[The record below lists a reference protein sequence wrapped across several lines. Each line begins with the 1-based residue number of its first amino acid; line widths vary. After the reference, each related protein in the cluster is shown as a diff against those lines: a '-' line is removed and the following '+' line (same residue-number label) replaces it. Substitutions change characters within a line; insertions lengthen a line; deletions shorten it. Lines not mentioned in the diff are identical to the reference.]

1 MQSYRLK
8 SGVTFWRTTSGQLR
22 IGTRFRNYQLPNLIA
37 GQDLEP
43 LLVELGFGIEPRID
57 FVKYGPALSM
67 LANLSLIDSKN
78 TLNPL
83 LQKTQLS
90 KSKTLN
96 PLVDTAREN
105 LQARFEIEM
114 AGISKRSQVQDGGT
128 ETLLRRQE
136 IKISIMG
143 EGNFGFSRVAVAI
156 YSNLLASGF
165 SQCEFRNSSTNLK
178 SEVRVGIEDLIGG
191 YFRLGDVGLPKLE
204 VLRRASAEIS
214 LFPQK
219 SGGTK
224 QNDRELII
232 SIGPPHPH
240 IQLES
245 STRMIPI
252 LVIDFVSG
260 DELRIGPMIFPGKNL
275 CYSCILLGEKES
287 GSLTKIE
294 NAYFRSDFSE
304 LSAALAI
311 TGAGYISL
319 AVAEFADTGG
329 SPLAGKTINISTEN
343 YLAPEIKS
351 WQRHPNCTCNWALT

>member
-8 SGVTFWRTTSGQLR
+8 SGVTFWRTISGQLR
-22 IGTRFRNYQLPNLIA
+22 IGTRFRNYQLPNQIS

-67 LANLSLIDSKN
+67 LANLSLIDSKD
-78 TLNPL
+78 TQNPL
-83 LQKTQLS
+83 LQNVQKS
-90 KSKTLN
+90 KSKNLN

-114 AGISKRSQVQDGGT
+114 AGISKRSNIQDGGT

-136 IKISIMG
+136 MKITIVG
-143 EGNFGFSRVAVAI
+143 EGNFEFSRVAIAI
-156 YSNLLASGF
+156 YTNLLASGF
-165 SQCEFRNSSTNLK
+165 SQCEFKNSSASSR
-178 SEVRVGIEDLIGG
+178 SEYRVGIEDLIGG
-191 YFRLGDVGLPKLE
+191 YFRLGDVGLSKYE
-204 VLRRASAEIS
+204 VLRRACGEIS

-219 SGGTK
+219 SEGAK
-224 QNDRELII
+224 RRERELII

-245 STRMIPI
+245 SNQMIPM

-260 DELRIGPMIFPGKNL
+260 DELRIGPFILPGKNL
-275 CYSCILLGEKES
+275 CYSCILLGEKDS

-294 NAYFRSDFSE
+294 SAYFRSDFSE

-319 AVAEFADTGG
+319 AVAEFADTGA

-343 YLAPEIKS
+343 YLAPGIQS
-351 WQRHPNCTCNWALT
+351 WQRHPNCTCNWALA